1 MSLGDRLGI
10 AGLVVALLGIG
21 ITILWPE
28 KKWVGWLCL
37 GVAGLLI
44 LLWVLAEFRVLLD
57 IIRRYPKPI
66 GATALIIGMSI
77 FGIFAWRKWISNP
90 SVPQIAKQ
98 NKPKGEEPKTE
109 PLNMQESSKPR
120 PLSLSRIEVTNFAG
134 VPVRNKLTNKP
145 GYFFNVYYE
154 NKGSVA
160 ATLLTRKGKAEH
172 PDHLL
177 STDELNVIL
186 RQINE
191 ASDGPLDTYQEI
203 QPGPPGQFFSFP
215 LESDAEEMVGPAQD
229 ALSGKTRL
237 YLFFQMKYRDADKPS
252 ARVKVTY
259 FCGWFL
265 DTFTMWHNCGTKI
278 YSKP

>member
-1 MSLGDRLGI
+1 M
-10 AGLVVALLGIG
+10 
-21 ITILWPE
+21 
-28 KKWVGWLCL
+28 
-37 GVAGLLI
+37 
-44 LLWVLAEFRVLLD
+44 
-57 IIRRYPKPI
+57 
-66 GATALIIGMSI
+66 
-77 FGIFAWRKWISNP
+77 
-90 SVPQIAKQ
+90 
-98 NKPKGEEPKTE
+98 
-109 PLNMQESSKPR
+109 
-120 PLSLSRIEVTNFAG
+120 
-134 VPVRNKLTNKP
+134 PVRNKLTNKP

>member
-1 MSLGDRLGI
+1 MTSPNHSVPCQIPGGWSKDRPTRRFLGCPTVSSLVFERVVFRRDCYNDAIMSLGDRLGI

-77 FGIFAWRKWISNP
+77 FGIFAWLKWISNP

-109 PLNMQESSKPR
+109 PLNMNESSKPR
-120 PLSLSRIEVTNFAG
+120 PL
-134 VPVRNKLTNKP
+134 
-145 GYFFNVYYE
+145 
-154 NKGSVA
+154 
-160 ATLLTRKGKAEH
+160 
-172 PDHLL
+172 
-177 STDELNVIL
+177 
-186 RQINE
+186 
-191 ASDGPLDTYQEI
+191 
-203 QPGPPGQFFSFP
+203 
-215 LESDAEEMVGPAQD
+215 
-229 ALSGKTRL
+229 
-237 YLFFQMKYRDADKPS
+237 
-252 ARVKVTY
+252 
-259 FCGWFL
+259 
-265 DTFTMWHNCGTKI
+265 
-278 YSKP
+278 